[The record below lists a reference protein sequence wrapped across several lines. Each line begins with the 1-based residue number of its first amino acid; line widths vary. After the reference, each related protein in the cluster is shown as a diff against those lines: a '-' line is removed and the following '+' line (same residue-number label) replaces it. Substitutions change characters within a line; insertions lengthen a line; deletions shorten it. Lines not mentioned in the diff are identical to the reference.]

1 MKRERYNVV
10 VLGDSL
16 GDGTWAGLYHVL
28 RKDKRFNVI
37 KKSKVATGF
46 SRHDY
51 YDWNQAV
58 REIAAETRIDIA
70 IVVMGTNDRQ
80 AIVENGK
87 RHALFDDNWRAV
99 YKQRVD
105 DFTTTL
111 KNTGAQIY
119 WLELPVMRSPRFG
132 GDMEQFNE
140 IFEERARLNNI
151 TFVQTDGLATGSRW
165 RLHRLWRR
173 PLRPHAIAARG
184 RRYPLHDGRIRTAR
198 RAHCRCDAF
207 RSRRRGG
214 CGDATRFAGS
224 RCIEGQ
230 RYARGRARKGCKL

>member
-1 MKRERYNVV
+1 MAGRAIAKSGRESGQHRVLLLVFFVPLFLCLWTYARAEPLRLAPPSVESVALTRDLPAESTPSEAPPAPVKRERYNVV

-28 RKDKRFNVI
+28 RQDKRFNVI

-51 YDWNQAV
+51 YDWNAAV
-58 REIAAETRIDIA
+58 REIASETRIDIA
-70 IVVMGTNDRQ
+70 VVVMGTN
-80 AIVENGK
+80 VENGQ
-87 RHALFDDNWRAV
+87 RYALFDDNWRGV

-105 DFTTTL
+105 DFTATL

-151 TFVQTDGLATGSRW
+151 TFVQTDGLATG
-165 RLHRLWRR
+165 
-173 PLRPHAIAARG
+173 A
-184 RRYPLHDGRIRTAR
+184 DG
-198 RAHCRCDAF
+198 
-207 RSRRRGG
+207 
-214 CGDATRFAGS
+214 
-224 RCIEGQ
+224 
-230 RYARGRARKGCKL
+230 